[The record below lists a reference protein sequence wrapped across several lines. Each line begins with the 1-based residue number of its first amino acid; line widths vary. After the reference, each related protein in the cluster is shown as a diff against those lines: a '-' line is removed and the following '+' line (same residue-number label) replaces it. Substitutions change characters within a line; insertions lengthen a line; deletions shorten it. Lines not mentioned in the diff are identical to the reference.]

1 MKNLNAPIIEIHG
14 TGIHNRGAELMAIA
28 ISEKIKS
35 IYPNAKI
42 VVPST
47 FGFPADIKRYGFYVV
62 PELYVKNKRNIAFYL
77 ANLIFGKK
85 INPQKIDL
93 ILDASGFAFSD
104 QWGELYSDILLKKA
118 NQSYRKD
125 KPLVLLPQA
134 LGPFKD
140 EKVKY
145 SVKGLFNRAKV
156 VCARDDESYKYAS
169 HLISDLSKLKKLP
182 DFTIQVSA
190 LADENIVLPHK
201 YVAIV
206 PNIRMT
212 DKINNK
218 NDYISFVR
226 ESVDCIKAQGIEPLF
241 IIHDAKE
248 DHKIVDMLGSE
259 YDAIKV
265 IKHNDP
271 RVLKYILGKAEFVI
285 ASRFHALVSA
295 MSQGVPCVGAGWSH
309 KYPELFKDFNNI
321 ENLQTDLS
329 DTKKLDEI
337 LEKLCN
343 HEYREN
349 KSREIILA
357 KRELEIKL
365 NKMWDI
371 IFNEINLIRK

>member
-1 MKNLNAPIIEIHG
+1 MNKTNTPIIEIHG

-28 ISEKIKS
+28 ISEKIKAV
-35 IYPNAKI
+35 YPHAKI

-47 FGFPADIKRYGFYVV
+47 FGFPADIKRYGFYVI

-77 ANLIFGKK
+77 ANIFFGKK
-85 INPQKIDL
+85 INSKKIDL

-104 QWGELYSDILLKKA
+104 QWSELYSDILLNKA
-118 NQSYRKD
+118 NKSNRKN

-134 LGPFKD
+134 LGPFEN
-140 EKVKY
+140 EKVKS

-169 HLISDLSKLKKLP
+169 DVISDLSKLKKFP

-190 LADENIVLPHK
+190 LADKSIVLPQK

-212 DKINNK
+212 DKTNNK
-218 NDYISFVR
+218 NDYINFVR
-226 ESVDCIKAQGIEPLF
+226 ESIDYIKTQGIEPLF

-248 DHKIVDMLGSE
+248 DHKIVDMLGDG
-259 YDAIKV
+259 YTRIKV
-265 IKHNDP
+265 IKHDDP

-329 DTKKLDEI
+329 DTKKLYEI

-349 KSREIILA
+349 KSREIISA
-357 KRELEIKL
+357 KKELEIKL
-365 NKMWDI
+365 NQMWDL
-371 IFNEINLIRK
+371 IFNEINLIKN